1 MSETIIELSNLK
13 PAKGSRKTKMRV
25 GRGIGA
31 RKSKTSGRGDKGQL
45 SRRGHSRRPGFE
57 GGQMPLQRRVPKV
70 GFTNIFRTEYQS
82 VNVEKLKVFK
92 DGEAVTPETLAAH
105 RLVRRRLPIKIL
117 GQGDLKVKLTVTAH
131 AFSASAREK
140 IEKAGGKVDMIKKAA
155 AAPKAKFVKK
165 AKAAPKAKGNKKA
178 PAAPKS

>member
-1 MSETIIELSNLK
+1 MVELSNLK

-57 GGQMPLQRRVPKV
+57 GGQMPLQRRVPKG
-70 GFTNIFRTEYQS
+70 GFTNIFRTEYQT

-92 DGEAVTPETLAAH
+92 DGEPVTLETLAAR
-105 RLVRRRLPIKIL
+105 RLIRRRLPVKIL
-117 GQGDLKVKLTVTAH
+117 GQGDLKVKLTVTVH

-140 IEKAGGKVDMIKKAA
+140 IEKAGGQAEIIKR
-155 AAPKAKFVKK
+155 
-165 AKAAPKAKGNKKA
+165 A
-178 PAAPKS
+178 PAALKS